1 MKLLEHAMKTVEK
14 VLERQTRTPVN
25 LNEIQFG
32 NMPEKET
39 LDAIFIVRSMQEEY
53 QRKDKNMN
61 ISFVDMEKAF
71 DRVPRKVMEWP

>member
-1 MKLLEHAMKTVEK
+1 M
-14 VLERQTRTPVN
+14 N
-25 LNEIQFG
+25 
-32 NMPEKET
+32 
-39 LDAIFIVRSMQEEY
+39 AIFIVRSMQEEY